1 MNTAIVGVNWG
12 DEGKGRMV
20 DLLSGEYDYVVRYQG
35 GNNAGHTVVNDK
47 GEFKL
52 NLLPSGIF
60 RENTINV
67 MGSGMVVDL
76 KHLYNEIADLRSK
89 GIVITPENLK
99 VSDKAVICM
108 PYHVVQDGLEEGR
121 LGDMK
126 YGSTQRGIAPV
137 YGDKYLKKTMKMGDI
152 IDGIDY
158 SERLKSLVDY
168 KNMIF
173 KAYGAEEIS
182 YDEMK
187 EWLEKYGS
195 FAGQFVT
202 DTGKVLREA
211 EKQGKKILF
220 EAQLGALRDVDY
232 GIYPFTSSSNSIAAY
247 APIGCG
253 APSLKVDSVVGIVKA
268 YSSCVGEGAFVS
280 EMFGEEA
287 ETLRKAGGEYGAA
300 TGRPRRV
307 GAFDIPAT
315 RYGVQV
321 QGATEIALTKIDVLS
336 IFDKI
341 PVCTK
346 YELNGKIIEDFPYPG
361 LADACK
367 SVIEYVPGWK
377 CDISH
382 ARKWDDL
389 PKEAQDYIN
398 LIEENIGCKITYV
411 SVGAKREE
419 YLVK

>member
-60 RENTINV
+60 RENTVNV

-76 KHLYNEIADLRSK
+76 KHLYNEISDLRSK

-99 VSDKAVICM
+99 ISDKAVICM
-108 PYHVVQDGLEEGR
+108 PYHVLQDGLEEGR

-137 YGDKYLKKTMKMGDI
+137 YGDKYLKKTMKMGDLI
-152 IDGIDY
+152 SGIDY
-158 SERLKSLVDY
+158 SARLRSLVEY

-187 EWLEKYGS
+187 EWLEKYAS
-195 FAGQFVT
+195 FVAPFVT

-211 EKQGKKILF
+211 DKQGKKILF

-247 APIGCG
+247 AELRH
-253 APSLKVDSVVGIVKA
+253 LKW
-268 YSSCVGEGAFVS
+268 
-280 EMFGEEA
+280 
-287 ETLRKAGGEYGAA
+287 T
-300 TGRPRRV
+300 
-307 GAFDIPAT
+307 
-315 RYGVQV
+315 
-321 QGATEIALTKIDVLS
+321 VLW
-336 IFDKI
+336 
-341 PVCTK
+341 
-346 YELNGKIIEDFPYPG
+346 E
-361 LADACK
+361 
-367 SVIEYVPGWK
+367 
-377 CDISH
+377 
-382 ARKWDDL
+382 
-389 PKEAQDYIN
+389 
-398 LIEENIGCKITYV
+398 
-411 SVGAKREE
+411 
-419 YLVK
+419 